1 MLDTV
6 PTTRHCTAILNL
18 NRQRFDRCT
27 NRILKP
33 VKFAHFVYNVDE
45 RKLYD
50 IQIKPYSISSNN
62 FILFHIISC
71 V

>member
-18 NRQRFDRCT
+18 NRQRFDRRT
-27 NRILKP
+27 NIILKP
-33 VKFAHFVYNVDE
+33 VKFAHFEYYVDE

-62 FILFHIISC
+62 SILSYIISC
-71 V
+71 I

>member
-18 NRQRFDRCT
+18 NRQRFNRRT
-27 NRILKP
+27 NIILKP
-33 VKFAHFVYNVDE
+33 VKFAHFAYNVDE

-62 FILFHIISC
+62 SILSHIISC
-71 V
+71 I